1 MKAKGLVIGK
11 EPFMLLSPSNKM
23 RGGEVGYLVT
33 KVSVLFD
40 ISTAVD
46 AAGGGLS
53 VAEIFARND
62 PNLATLRPIN
72 CAPQWWVR

>member
-1 MKAKGLVIGK
+1 
-11 EPFMLLSPSNKM
+11 M

-72 CAPQWWVR
+72 CAAQWWVR